1 VRTLLLWTPDWP
13 VIAAG
18 IVEGVDVHSPV
29 AILAANRVVACSE
42 SARAEGVRRGLRKR
56 EAQGRCPQLTV
67 LDRDPDR
74 DARAYEP
81 VVVAV
86 EEIAPGVEVV
96 RPGAVALPA
105 RGPASYYGDEA
116 RAAERLVEQVA
127 LACGVEAQAGIAD
140 GVFAALLAARAGQIV
155 PSGATSAFL
164 AGLDVS
170 TLDRPDL
177 VDLLRRLGVRT
188 LGDFA
193 ALPASDVL
201 ARFGPDAAY
210 AHQLAAGVD
219 SGPLAPRTPP
229 PDLDVTDEFDPP
241 LERVDMAA
249 FAARALAERLHTRL
263 AGHGLAA
270 TRLGIEAHTA
280 AGEELHRT
288 WRHDGLLDAAA
299 IADRLR
305 WQLDGWLS
313 GTARVGA
320 LSGAMPAR
328 PTAGIDRLRLVPD
341 GVVAARG
348 MQPGLWGELGE
359 ADARARRAL
368 VRVQGMLGPEA
379 VVTAVV
385 GGGRGYADRV
395 RMVAWGDERS
405 PAREPDPP
413 WPGRL
418 PAPAPAIVLTEP
430 APAAVRAADG
440 SPVAVTARLGMTGEP
455 AWVAVADGRP
465 VEVTAW
471 AGPWPVDERW
481 WAPAEATRLVRFQV
495 ELADGRALLMAL
507 TGGQWWVEA
516 AYD

>member
-1 VRTLLLWTPDWP
+1 
-13 VIAAG
+13 
-18 IVEGVDVHSPV
+18 
-29 AILAANRVVACSE
+29 
-42 SARAEGVRRGLRKR
+42 
-56 EAQGRCPQLTV
+56 
-67 LDRDPDR
+67 
-74 DARAYEP
+74 
-81 VVVAV
+81 
-86 EEIAPGVEVV
+86 
-96 RPGAVALPA
+96 
-105 RGPASYYGDEA
+105 
-116 RAAERLVEQVA
+116 
-127 LACGVEAQAGIAD
+127 
-140 GVFAALLAARAGQIV
+140 
-155 PSGATSAFL
+155 
-164 AGLDVS
+164 
-170 TLDRPDL
+170 
-177 VDLLRRLGVRT
+177 
-188 LGDFA
+188 
-193 ALPASDVL
+193 
-201 ARFGPDAAY
+201 
-210 AHQLAAGVD
+210 
-219 SGPLAPRTPP
+219 
-229 PDLDVTDEFDPP
+229 
-241 LERVDMAA
+241 MAA
-249 FAARALAERLHTRL
+249 FAARALAERLHARL

-320 LSGAMPAR
+320 LTGALPPRR
-328 PTAGIDRLRLVPD
+328 PTAGIDRLRLEPG

-379 VVTAVV
+379 VVTAVI

-395 RMVAWGDERS
+395 RLVAWGDERS
-405 PAREPDPP
+405 PGRPGGDEGGGP

-430 APAAVRAADG
+430 APAAVLAADG

-455 AWVAVADGRP
+455 AWVAVAGGRP

-471 AGPWPVDERW
+471 AGPWPADERW
-481 WAPAEATRLVRFQV
+481 WAPEEAARLVRFQV

-507 TGGQWWVEA
+507 TGGQWRVEA
-516 AYD
+516 NYD